1 MAGYYVTTMTSK
13 STARL
18 LERYRAS
25 GRVFT
30 AGGIGSFVL
39 DQGPPDGEPVVCVH
53 GVPASAYLYR
63 KVVPALAARGLRG
76 IAVDLPGLG
85 LAERPAHADYSWTG
99 LGQWLGSAIDALGL
113 DRFHLVVHDIGGPIG
128 LEVAAADPRRV
139 RSLTLLNT
147 TVAVAS
153 FHRPWVMEP
162 FAHPVLGE
170 AWLKSVGLPGVF
182 VALMRAL
189 GVTRRVPAAEIAC
202 YVPLLFGGDGGRAFL
217 QIMRAFEPTAD
228 KQRHYLA
235 ALRSKPYPAQVVWGA
250 RDRMLTWRRYG
261 VQAQLAAGLDDA
273 ALLPGK
279 HFLPEDCPEEI
290 ADAVLRVAG
299 SAAT

>member
-1 MAGYYVTTMTSK
+1 MTS
-13 STARL
+13 AEV
-18 LERYRAS
+18 LERHRAS

-30 AGGIGSFVL
+30 AGGIRSFVL
-39 DQGPPDGEPVVCVH
+39 DEGPSDAEAVVCVH

-85 LAERPAHADYSWTG
+85 LAERPVDADYSWSG
-99 LGQWLGSAIDALGL
+99 LGRWLGSAVDALEL

-128 LEVAAADPRRV
+128 LEVAAAEPDRV
-139 RSLTLLNT
+139 RSLTVLNT
-147 TVAVAS
+147 TIAVES

-170 AWLKSVGLPGVF
+170 AWLKSMQLPGVF

-189 GVTRRVPAAEIAC
+189 GLTRRVPTAEIAC
-202 YVPLLFGGDGGRAFL
+202 YVPLLLGDDGGRAFL
-217 QIMRAFEPTAD
+217 QIMRGFEATAD

-235 ALRSKPYPAQVVWGA
+235 ALRSKPYPVQVVWGV

-273 ALLPGK
+273 ILLPGK
-279 HFLPEDCPEEI
+279 HFVQEDCPEEI
-290 ADAVLRVAG
+290 ADAVHQLAK
-299 SAAT
+299 AAR

>member
-1 MAGYYVTTMTSK
+1 MTTS
-13 STARL
+13 L
-18 LERYRAS
+18 LERHRAS
-25 GRVFT
+25 GHVFA

-39 DQGPPDGEPVVCVH
+39 DEGPRDGEAVVCLH

-63 KVVPALAARGLRG
+63 KVLPALAARGLRG

-85 LAERPAHADYSWTG
+85 LAERPADADYSWTG
-99 LGQWLGSAIDALGL
+99 LGRWLGSAIDALEL

-128 LEVAAADPRRV
+128 LEVAAADPQRV
-139 RSLTLLNT
+139 RSMTVLNT
-147 TVAVAS
+147 TIAVES

-162 FAHPVLGE
+162 FAHPVVGE
-170 AWLKSVGLPGVF
+170 AWLKSMRLPGIF

-202 YVPLLFGGDGGRAFL
+202 YVPLLLGDDGGRAFL
-217 QIMRAFEPTAD
+217 QIMRGFEATAD
-228 KQRHYLA
+228 KQRRYLA
-235 ALRSKPYPAQVVWGA
+235 ALRDRPYPVQVVWGV

-273 ALLPGK
+273 ILLPGK
-279 HFLPEDCPEEI
+279 HFVQEDCPEEI
-290 ADAVLRVAG
+290 AEAVRQLA
-299 SAAT
+299 SSTQ

>member
-1 MAGYYVTTMTSK
+1 VTVMTS
-13 STARL
+13 AEV
-18 LERYRAS
+18 LERHRAS

-30 AGGIGSFVL
+30 AGGIRSFVL
-39 DQGPPDGEPVVCVH
+39 DEGPSDAEAVVCVH

-85 LAERPAHADYSWTG
+85 LAERPVDADYSWSG
-99 LGQWLGSAIDALGL
+99 LGRWLGSAVDALEL

-128 LEVAAADPRRV
+128 LEVAAAEPDRV
-139 RSLTLLNT
+139 RSLTVLNT
-147 TVAVAS
+147 TIAVES

-170 AWLKSVGLPGVF
+170 AWLKSMQLPGVF

-189 GVTRRVPAAEIAC
+189 GLTRRVPTAEIAC
-202 YVPLLFGGDGGRAFL
+202 YVPLLLGNDGGRAFL
-217 QIMRAFEPTAD
+217 QIMRGFEATAD

-235 ALRSKPYPAQVVWGA
+235 ALRSKPYPVQVVWGV

-273 ALLPGK
+273 ILLPGK
-279 HFLPEDCPEEI
+279 HFVQEDCPEEI
-290 ADAVLRVAG
+290 ADAVHQLAK
-299 SAAT
+299 AAR

>member
-1 MAGYYVTTMTSK
+1 MTTS
-13 STARL
+13 L
-18 LERYRAS
+18 LERHRAS
-25 GRVFT
+25 GHVFA

-39 DQGPPDGEPVVCVH
+39 DEGPRDGEAVVCVH

-63 KVVPALAARGLRG
+63 KVLPALAARGLRG

-85 LAERPAHADYSWTG
+85 LAERPADADYTWTG
-99 LGQWLGSAIDALGL
+99 LGRWLGSAMDALEL

-128 LEVAAADPRRV
+128 LEVAAADPQRV
-139 RSLTLLNT
+139 RSMTVLNT
-147 TVAVAS
+147 TIAVES

-162 FAHPVLGE
+162 VAHPVVGE
-170 AWLKSVGLPGVF
+170 AWLKSMRLPGIF

-202 YVPLLFGGDGGRAFL
+202 YVPLLLGDDGGRAFL
-217 QIMRAFEPTAD
+217 QIMRGFEATAD
-228 KQRHYLA
+228 KQRRYLA
-235 ALRSKPYPAQVVWGA
+235 ALRDRPYPVQVVWGV

-273 ALLPGK
+273 ILLPGK
-279 HFLPEDCPEEI
+279 HFVQEDCPEEI
-290 ADAVLRVAG
+290 AEAVRQLA
-299 SAAT
+299 SSTQ

>member
-1 MAGYYVTTMTSK
+1 MTS
-13 STARL
+13 AEL
-18 LERYRAS
+18 LDRHRAS

-30 AGGIGSFVL
+30 AGGIRSFVL
-39 DQGPPDGEPVVCVH
+39 DDGPRDGEPVVCVH

-85 LAERPAHADYSWTG
+85 LAERPVDVDYSWTG
-99 LGQWLGSAIDALGL
+99 LGRWLGSAIDALEL

-128 LEVAAADPRRV
+128 LEVAAARPDRV
-139 RSLTLLNT
+139 RSLTVLNT
-147 TVAVAS
+147 TVAVES

-170 AWLKSVGLPGVF
+170 AWLRSVRLPGVF

-189 GVTRRVPAAEIAC
+189 GVTRRVPTAEIAC
-202 YVPLLFGGDGGRAFL
+202 YVPLLLGDDGGRAFL
-217 QIMRAFEPTAD
+217 QIMRGFEPTAD
-228 KQRHYLA
+228 KQRLYLA
-235 ALRSKPYPAQVVWGA
+235 ALHSKPYPAQVVWGV

-273 ALLPGK
+273 ILLPGK
-279 HFLPEDCPEEI
+279 HFVQEDCPDEI
-290 ADAVLRVAG
+290 AEAVHRLAR
-299 SAAT
+299 AAR